1 MSSAEE
7 SGYSRGVAEHR
18 SGLMTEGVTRW
29 LIFSILSAN
38 FFMAVASTYGSL
50 GVALPYMIEEM
61 GWNWTSAGSGFTIL
75 ALMSGIGS
83 VVPAMIIQRFGARAN
98 YLCGGVVMGLGFI
111 LLATSRDLPSYFLG
125 TFLAGLGFPLMAF
138 IPSVQVL
145 TEWIAERRS
154 FAIGGLMMFGG
165 LGGVAGPLVVTGIV
179 ESTDSWRVHWWLM
192 ATVLIGLGVLS
203 ALIVKP
209 GPARNRVEQ
218 DGSDDAAAGS
228 ESASKVFVT
237 KHSWPYWEALKTR
250 QFALITLGLTMSTF
264 CVVTCSTW
272 AVAHL
277 TNAGISTTMAA
288 GSLSLAAA
296 VNAASRLFGGFVAS
310 RIEPKW
316 LLVSALLAEAA
327 GMLALAIGD
336 TPLAVL
342 VFALGE
348 GYGFGMSLFA
358 ATVMLVNYFGPMHNT
373 RLMGAL
379 NLLTTVAMLGPI
391 LAGIVADNFGSIAMV
406 LQAYAVLL
414 LVILVAVAAS
424 GHPRQSGVGRA

>member
-1 MSSAEE
+1 MPSAEE
-7 SGYSRGVAEHR
+7 PGSSGIVAGHR
-18 SGLMTEGVTRW
+18 SGSTTESVTRW

-83 VVPAMIIQRFGARAN
+83 IVPAIIIQRFGAKAN
-98 YLCGGVVMGLGFI
+98 YLCGGVVMALGFI
-111 LLATSRDLPSYFLG
+111 LLATSSDLPRYFLG
-125 TFLAGLGFPLMAF
+125 AFLAGLGFPLMAF

-145 TEWIAERRS
+145 SEWIAERRS

-165 LGGVAGPLVVTGIV
+165 LGGVAGPLVVTWIV
-179 ESTDSWRVHWWLM
+179 ESTDSWRMHWWLM
-192 ATVLIGLGVLS
+192 AVILMGLGLLS
-203 ALIVKP
+203 ALIVRP
-209 GPARNRVEQ
+209 GPAGALAEPD
-218 DGSDDAAAGS
+218 DGDDAAPGS
-228 ESASKVFVT
+228 ESSSKVFVT
-237 KHSWPYWEALKTR
+237 KRSWPYWEALKTR

-277 TNAGISTTMAA
+277 TKAGISTTMAA

-342 VFALGE
+342 VFAIGE

-358 ATVMLVNYFGPMHNT
+358 TTVMLVNYFGPMHNA

-391 LAGIVADNFGSIAMV
+391 VAGIVADSYGSIAMV
-406 LQAYAVLL
+406 LQVYAVLL
-414 LVILVAVAAS
+414 LVILIAVAVTAAPRES
-424 GHPRQSGVGRA
+424 GAGQT